1 MNLFLD
7 SEMFLILV
15 FSFFG
20 QLFYPISEQFV
31 GQVAWT
37 NYIEWSKST
46 PQQISTGWWKNPI
59 AKFPIYLEY
68 YLENPI
74 HHRLAFA
81 DLKLHGRSAESWKF
95 WSFGFSLK
103 SPSYIIL
110 HHLHQKV
117 HLGSVSYGLQF
128 PVFSNSR

>member
-20 QLFYPISEQFV
+20 RLFYPISEQFV

-46 PQQISTGWWKNPI
+46 PQQISTG
-59 AKFPIYLEY
+59 
-68 YLENPI
+68 
-74 HHRLAFA
+74 
-81 DLKLHGRSAESWKF
+81 
-95 WSFGFSLK
+95 
-103 SPSYIIL
+103 
-110 HHLHQKV
+110 
-117 HLGSVSYGLQF
+117 
-128 PVFSNSR
+128 

>member
-20 QLFYPISEQFV
+20 QLFYPFSEQFV

-46 PQQISTGWWKNPI
+46 PQQIFTGWWKNPI
-59 AKFPIYLEY
+59 VKFPIYLEH

-103 SPSYIIL
+103 FSSYIIL

-117 HLGSVSYGLQF
+117 HVGPVSYGLQF
-128 PVFSNSR
+128 PVSSNSR